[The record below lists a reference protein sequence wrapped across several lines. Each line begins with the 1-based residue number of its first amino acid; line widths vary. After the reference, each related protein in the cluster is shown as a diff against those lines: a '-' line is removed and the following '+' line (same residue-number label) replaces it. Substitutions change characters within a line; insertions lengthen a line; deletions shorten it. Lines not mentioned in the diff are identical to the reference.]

1 MIVKGFTPHKHQKKV
16 IKEIENPDVKYVV
29 LTTGRQYG
37 KTILAQNLLL
47 KWGLTN
53 PKSVLMWVSPVYSQS
68 RKVFQDL
75 IKAIQHTDLLEEINK
90 TNLTIKFINGSVIH
104 FKSAERADSLRGM
117 TLNYLIIDEAAFIKD
132 NVWNLVLK
140 PTILVKG
147 KKVLFIST
155 PKGKNYLYGL
165 AMRGLDDDQK
175 QYKWIKGTSYDT
187 PYISP
192 QELDEAR
199 NTLPEEIYKQEI
211 MGEFIDS
218 GGEVFKH
225 LDKFCV
231 LTHFTPKIQGIKY
244 YAGVDFGRQNDYTA
258 LTIFDDKGNVVYAWR
273 ERQKPWKEILDHL
286 VIKLKEYEAQVQVEV
301 NSIGD
306 VLYEELEK
314 KWNKVEPFI
323 TTNTSKS
330 EIIEELIY
338 GLNEGEIKLPTKEVY
353 APLYNEMGSY
363 SYEYSLKTRKVKY
376 GAIEGAHD
384 DTVMS
389 LAIAYNTFKKR
400 KSKGTYYVY

>member
-1 MIVKGFTPHKHQKKV
+1 M
-16 IKEIENPDVKYVV
+16 
-29 LTTGRQYG
+29 
-37 KTILAQNLLL
+37 
-47 KWGLTN
+47 
-53 PKSVLMWVSPVYSQS
+53 
-68 RKVFQDL
+68 
-75 IKAIQHTDLLEEINK
+75 
-90 TNLTIKFINGSVIH
+90 
-104 FKSAERADSLRGM
+104 
-117 TLNYLIIDEAAFIKD
+117 
-132 NVWNLVLK
+132 
-140 PTILVKG
+140 KG

-231 LTHFTPKIQGIKY
+231 LSHFTPKIQGIKY

-286 VIKLKEYEAQVQVEV
+286 VIKLKEYDAQVQVEV

>member
-1 MIVKGFTPHKHQKKV
+1 MIVKGFTPHKHQRKV
-16 IKEIENPDVKYVV
+16 IREIENPDVKYIV

-47 KWGLTN
+47 KWALTGKN
-53 PKSVLMWVSPVYSQS
+53 TCMWVSPVYSQS
-68 RKVFQDL
+68 RKVFVDL
-75 IKAIQHTDLLEEINK
+75 VKAIQHSDLADEINK

-104 FKSAERADSLRGM
+104 FKSAERADTLRGM
-117 TLNYLIIDEAAFIKD
+117 TLDYLIVDEAAFVKD

-155 PKGKNYLYGL
+155 PKGKNYLYTL
-165 AMRGLDDDQK
+165 ALRGQDDEQK
-175 QYKWIKGTSYDT
+175 QYLWIKGTSYDT
-187 PYISP
+187 PFISKE
-192 QELDEAR
+192 ELDEAR
-199 NTLPEEIYKQEI
+199 STLPEDIYRQEI
-211 MGEFIDS
+211 LGEFIDS

-273 ERQKPWKEILDHL
+273 ERQKPWKEIMDHL
-286 VIKLKEYEAQVQVEV
+286 ISKLKEYDAQVQVEV

-314 KWNKVEPFI
+314 KWNKVEAFV

-338 GLNEGEIKLPTKEVY
+338 GLNEGEIKLPTKDVY
-353 APLYNEMGSY
+353 TPLYNELGSY

>member
-1 MIVKGFTPHKHQKKV
+1 
-16 IKEIENPDVKYVV
+16 
-29 LTTGRQYG
+29 
-37 KTILAQNLLL
+37 
-47 KWGLTN
+47 
-53 PKSVLMWVSPVYSQS
+53 MWVSPVYSQS
-68 RKVFQDL
+68 RKVFVDL
-75 IKAIQHTDLLEEINK
+75 VKAIQHSDLADEINK

-104 FKSAERADSLRGM
+104 FKSAERADTLRGM
-117 TLNYLIIDEAAFIKD
+117 TLDYLIVDEAAFVKD

-155 PKGKNYLYGL
+155 PKGKNYLYTL
-165 AMRGLDDDQK
+165 ALRGQDDEQK
-175 QYKWIKGTSYDT
+175 QYLWIKGTSYDT
-187 PYISP
+187 PFISKE
-192 QELDEAR
+192 ELDEAR
-199 NTLPEEIYKQEI
+199 STLPEDIYRQEI
-211 MGEFIDS
+211 LGEFIDS

-273 ERQKPWKEILDHL
+273 ERQKPWKEIMDHL
-286 VIKLKEYEAQVQVEV
+286 ISKLKEYDAQVQVEV

-314 KWNKVEPFI
+314 KWNKVEAFV

-338 GLNEGEIKLPTKEVY
+338 GLNEGEIKLPTKDVY
-353 APLYNEMGSY
+353 TPLYNELGSY